1 MKPLDLGQQTAV
13 GRVARAKG
21 VVTMSLIKKILNS
34 AINVVLFASAILLV
48 VGLLAN
54 HENSSESKK
63 NLAVIMK
70 RVEKIETVTEFV
82 ALYRGA
88 LNTYQLRWIPVKEG
102 FYIETNPGITKNI
115 TRLKIQTVGNEVLSV
130 EKEIKC
136 VRK

>member
-1 MKPLDLGQQTAV
+1 
-13 GRVARAKG
+13 
-21 VVTMSLIKKILNS
+21 MSLIKNILNS
-34 AINVVLFASAILLV
+34 AINVVLYASAILLV

-63 NLAVIMK
+63 NFAVIME

-82 ALYRGA
+82 AFYRGS
-88 LNTYQLRWIPVKEG
+88 LNTLGLRWIPVKEG
-102 FYIETNPGITKNI
+102 FYIETKPGITKKI
-115 TRLKIQTVGNEVLSV
+115 TRLRIQTVGNEVLSV